1 MNSISRLLVKFT
13 PAVYLYE
20 YSKPQFRL
28 TESDCQSEGAF
39 LYFNK
44 TPRDS
49 TVWTGL
55 GSSEPDDLRVAFT
68 SGIRWFDT
76 SLKVSLFYL

>member
-1 MNSISRLLVKFT
+1 MNIPSHNSDLLNQIVSQQ
-13 PAVYLYE
+13 ALY
-20 YSKPQFRL
+20 
-28 TESDCQSEGAF
+28 

-44 TPRDS
+44 TPKDS
-49 TVWTGL
+49 TVRKDL
-55 GSSEPDDLRVAFT
+55 GSSEPDDLRVAST